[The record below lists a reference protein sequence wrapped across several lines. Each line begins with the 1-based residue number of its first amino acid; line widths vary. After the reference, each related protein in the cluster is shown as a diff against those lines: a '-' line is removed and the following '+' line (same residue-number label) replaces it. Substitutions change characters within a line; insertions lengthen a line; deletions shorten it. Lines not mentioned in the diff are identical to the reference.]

1 MFCIILLICCLCSKL
16 SFPWWVYTLIAL
28 GILTMPIP
36 DNMNQITE
44 CALALIEKQDKM
56 EQKKN
61 YKTEVAK
68 PQVAVQP
75 KPQTIGQRVIFDQNG
90 ELLVLTNKGKLD
102 AKGKQE
108 VILDGI
114 FTINARDLAKLLS
127 MVSDVKFKEESYFRG
142 SDGTLVTFFNPKKDV
157 QDLIAEKKEMEKE
170 CCEIHDVSAKNRS
183 KYFGL
188 QRQIRDFNESRHF
201 WERKLELED
210 NE

>member
-1 MFCIILLICCLCSKL
+1 
-16 SFPWWVYTLIAL
+16 
-28 GILTMPIP
+28 
-36 DNMNQITE
+36 
-44 CALALIEKQDKM
+44 M

-61 YKTEVAK
+61 FNYTKPADAQVK
-68 PQVAVQP
+68 PQNV
-75 KPQTIGQRVIFDQNG
+75 GQRVTFDTNG
-90 ELLVLTNKGKLD
+90 ELVVLTNKGKLD

-108 VILDGI
+108 VVMEGI

-157 QDLIAEKKEMEKE
+157 QDLIAGNKKLEEVCNGAYNLADKKELKL
-170 CCEIHDVSAKNRS
+170 HSVLS
-183 KYFGL
+183 
-188 QRQIRDFNESRHF
+188 QIRDFNESRHF

>member
-1 MFCIILLICCLCSKL
+1 
-16 SFPWWVYTLIAL
+16 
-28 GILTMPIP
+28 MPIP

-61 YKTEVAK
+61 YTRTADAQVK
-68 PQVAVQP
+68 PQNV
-75 KPQTIGQRVIFDQNG
+75 GQRVIFDQNG
-90 ELLVLTNKGKLD
+90 ELVVLTNKGKLD
-102 AKGKQE
+102 SKGKQE
-108 VILDGI
+108 VVMEGL

-127 MVSDVKFKEESYFRG
+127 MVTDVKFKEESYFRG

-157 QDLIAEKKEMEKE
+157 QDLIAGNKRLE
-170 CCEIHDVSAKNRS
+170 EICHEATDLADRNNAKFFNILTQVTAFNRT
-183 KYFGL
+183 
-188 QRQIRDFNESRHF
+188 RHF

>member
-1 MFCIILLICCLCSKL
+1 
-16 SFPWWVYTLIAL
+16 
-28 GILTMPIP
+28 MPIP
-36 DNMNQITE
+36 ETMKQITE

-68 PQVAVQP
+68 PQVAVQL

-90 ELLVLTNKGKLD
+90 ELVVLTNKGKLD

-108 VILDGI
+108 VVMEGL

-127 MVSDVKFKEESYFRG
+127 MVTDVKFKEESYFRG

-157 QDLIAEKKEMEKE
+157 QDLIAGNKRLE
-170 CCEIHDVSAKNRS
+170 EICHEATDLADRNNAKFFNILTQVTAFNRT
-183 KYFGL
+183 
-188 QRQIRDFNESRHF
+188 RHF